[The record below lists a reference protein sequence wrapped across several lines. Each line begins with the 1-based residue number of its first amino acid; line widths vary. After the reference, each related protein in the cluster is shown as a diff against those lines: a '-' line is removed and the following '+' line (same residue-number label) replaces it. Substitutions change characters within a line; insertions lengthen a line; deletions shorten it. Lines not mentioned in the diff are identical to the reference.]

1 MAATA
6 DREDGR
12 IKVWHPVE
20 PCVIVQPSGMGKSSQ
35 NGGKSRIH
43 FVFSSFPRS
52 KIVKIVTARSSFPS
66 TLSHQKSLLLPIS
79 REVVPTRYKVKWST
93 KSQMGQRKIFG
104 HFRQNFGIFGEHDAR
119 IGVKRCSSLIAIT
132 IKLMTVPLKH
142 KSFSATKV
150 INFHP
155 ELATTTLLP
164 DLSPLGTQPQIEC
177 LLPLGFAIR

>member
-1 MAATA
+1 MHSSFGISTVDLVAATA

-12 IKVWHPVE
+12 IKVRHPVE

-66 TLSHQKSLLLPIS
+66 TLSYQKSLLLPIS

-104 HFRQNFGIFGEHDAR
+104 HLRQNFGIFDEHDAR
-119 IGVKRCSSLIAIT
+119 IGVKCCSSLIAIT
-132 IKLMTVPLKH
+132 IKLMTVPL
-142 KSFSATKV
+142 
-150 INFHP
+150 
-155 ELATTTLLP
+155 
-164 DLSPLGTQPQIEC
+164 
-177 LLPLGFAIR
+177 